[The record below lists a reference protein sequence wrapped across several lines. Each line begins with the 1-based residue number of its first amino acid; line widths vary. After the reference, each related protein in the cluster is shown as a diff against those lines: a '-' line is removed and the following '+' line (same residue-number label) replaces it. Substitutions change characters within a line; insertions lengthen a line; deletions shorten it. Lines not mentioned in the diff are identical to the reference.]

1 MVIMTKITTLD
12 GVETIN
18 MMYCANFE
26 KVGDTKIEF
35 ISTNGMKYTCT
46 FEDKDKRD
54 KTYDD
59 LVDEFV
65 KVIDN

>member
-1 MVIMTKITTLD
+1 MIIMAKITTSD
-12 GVETIN
+12 GVKTVN
-18 MMYCANFE
+18 MMYCADFE

-35 ISTNGMKYTCT
+35 TSTNGMAYLYTFDT
-46 FEDKDKRD
+46 KDKRD